1 MASEELMSCR
11 DKRWSLK
18 GMTALVTGGTR
29 GIGYAIVEELAG
41 FGAVVHTCSRN
52 QKEIDERLKEWASKG
67 YKVSGSA
74 CDLSSRAQQEELMKT
89 VCSVFDGKLNILE
102 PIIKQISIVNNA
114 ASTLLKHAT
123 ENTAENFS
131 SLMALNVESPFH
143 LSQLAHPLLK
153 ASGNGSI
160 VFISSVAGGTA
171 LPAISV
177 YAAGKGAINQL
188 TKNLACEWAKDNIRT
203 NTVAPWA
210 TKTTIT
216 SPEVVESS
224 IVDAYAELMLRTPLR
239 RMAEPEEVSSLVA
252 FLCLPAASYITGQI
266 IYTDG
271 GYTAGSF

>member
-52 QKEIDERLKEWASKG
+52 QKEIDERLKEWAGKG

-89 VCSVFDGKLNILE
+89 VCSVFDGKLNIL
-102 PIIKQISIVNNA
+102 VNNA

-224 IVDAYAELMLRTPLR
+224 IIDAYAELMLRTPLR

>member
-52 QKEIDERLKEWASKG
+52 QKEIDERLKEWAGKG
-67 YKVSGSA
+67 YKVSGST

-89 VCSVFDGKLNILE
+89 VCSVFDGKLNIL
-102 PIIKQISIVNNA
+102 VNNA

-177 YAAGKGAINQL
+177 YAAGKGMCHKA
-188 TKNLACEWAKDNIRT
+188 
-203 NTVAPWA
+203 
-210 TKTTIT
+210 
-216 SPEVVESS
+216 
-224 IVDAYAELMLRTPLR
+224 
-239 RMAEPEEVSSLVA
+239 
-252 FLCLPAASYITGQI
+252 
-266 IYTDG
+266 
-271 GYTAGSF
+271 